1 MARVAQLPESLYDHD
16 FVRLARQEKH
26 ACTRERLLGMAHLQK
41 HGSLTRT
48 AEALFVNIT
57 TVQNWIN
64 RFRQDGLTGLQ
75 EKQRSGRPHKLTNDQ
90 LQQLPSLL
98 DELASKKV
106 GGRVKGEDIQAKI
119 KEQFGISYHLSSLY

>member
-98 DELASKKV
+98 DELTLTLHKKV
-106 GGRVKGEDIQAKI
+106 
-119 KEQFGISYHLSSLY
+119 